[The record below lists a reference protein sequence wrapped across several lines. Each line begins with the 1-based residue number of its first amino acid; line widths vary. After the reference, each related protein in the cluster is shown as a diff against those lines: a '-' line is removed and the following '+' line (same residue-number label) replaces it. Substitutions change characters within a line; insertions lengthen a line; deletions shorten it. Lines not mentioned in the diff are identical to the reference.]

1 MTMTAFKRRL
11 RIYAPSAL
19 GGSLIGGG
27 LGALGGAA
35 VHASDPYAKKKSK
48 KKYILYG
55 GLAGAGLGL
64 GLGIH
69 AKNVQR
75 ASLLDSAKKKQ
86 GWARTDRASEK
97 ARQQRHQAW
106 ESERQ
111 QRRQQWENE
120 RKKTNEAWEQGR
132 AERQRQ
138 REDARRR
145 AEEAYRRTGGEK
157 QKNWW
162 SQQQGGGQSQQRPGG
177 GWSGQSQQ
185 RPPGFGGQQ
194 KVRDMWED
202 VPSQVRSKLRATARH
217 VKDPANPEAART
229 NYRVIFEKLMKK
241 HKIDGNIDDFIK
253 HASFYTGLAVAFSK

>member
-86 GWARTDRASEK
+86 GWARTDRASDRRWKQHQETWEK
-97 ARQQRHQAW
+97 ERQQRHQAW
-106 ESERQ
+106 E
-111 QRRQQWENE
+111 
-120 RKKTNEAWEQGR
+120 QGR
-132 AERQRQ
+132 AEQQKQYEEARRATD
-138 REDARRR
+138 EARRR
-145 AEEAYRRTGGEK
+145 AEEARK
-157 QKNWW
+157 KSWW
-162 SQQQGGGQSQQRPGG
+162 SGGRSQQPPGGGSQQRPGG
-177 GWSGQSQQ
+177 GWGGQSQQ